1 MIFSYVFLW
10 HWGNSCKHFPWSIEF
25 NHVSPTT
32 LKKREKEAGV
42 AFGAVADE
50 TCCEALLEEKSRQV
64 SIIYYVLYS
73 VRKLYNLLIVIV
85 FIFIP

>member
-1 MIFSYVFLW
+1 MYFCGIGETAVNTFL
-10 HWGNSCKHFPWSIEF
+10 GALNLPCFPHNTE
-25 NHVSPTT
+25 NER
-32 LKKREKEAGV
+32 KRGRSS
-42 AFGAVADE
+42 FRAVADE

>member
-1 MIFSYVFLW
+1 MYFCGIGETAVNTFL
-10 HWGNSCKHFPWSIEF
+10 GALNLPCFPHNTE
-25 NHVSPTT
+25 
-32 LKKREKEAGV
+32 KRERVAGV

-85 FIFIP
+85 FTFIP